1 MAAATPVPPLIP
13 VRMCHIWSR
22 YFPHLALACSLQA
35 EGNTTPQ
42 DEYNL
47 NSKKIAFF
55 RVFCVHHPWFC
66 GIFWNCFDSNEEPSR
81 RRSIWRV
88 RLPNWA
94 KTATYWVVI
103 VQTQFLSNFLTENCA
118 WTSPF
123 VVVFI
128 KFNPKSLKPSPYVRL
143 SHRKIRHFSI
153 V

>member
-1 MAAATPVPPLIP
+1 MADATPVPPLIP

-66 GIFWNCFDSNEEPSR
+66 GILWNCFDSYEEPSR
-81 RRSIWRV
+81 RMSIWRV

-103 VQTQFLSNFLTENCA
+103 VQTQFLPNFFDRELCLDFAIRSCLHQIYSQE
-118 WTSPF
+118 PF
-123 VVVFI
+123 LMCV
-128 KFNPKSLKPSPYVRL
+128 
-143 SHRKIRHFSI
+143 
-153 V
+153 